1 MREPVKQRIIKLL
14 VGASIISVSILII
27 IINLK
32 ENLIYFYSPS
42 DLAEINLD
50 NSQEIRVGGLVED
63 NSLEYDEVES
73 IYRFIITDKKNTI
86 KVEYKGI
93 LPNLFAENKGV
104 VVEGSYAGTNNILAS
119 KVLAKH
125 DENYMPPE
133 VIDALQKEGKW
144 QGE

>member
-73 IYRFIITDKKNTI
+73 IYRFIITDKKI
-86 KVEYKGI
+86 
-93 LPNLFAENKGV
+93 
-104 VVEGSYAGTNNILAS
+104 
-119 KVLAKH
+119 
-125 DENYMPPE
+125 
-133 VIDALQKEGKW
+133 Q
-144 QGE
+144 